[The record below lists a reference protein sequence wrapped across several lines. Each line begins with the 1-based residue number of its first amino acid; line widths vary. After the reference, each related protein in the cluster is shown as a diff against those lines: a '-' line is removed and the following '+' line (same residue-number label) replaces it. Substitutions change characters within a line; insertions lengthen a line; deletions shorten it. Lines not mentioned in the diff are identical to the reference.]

1 MEIKRMKRKFVC
13 TKEMPFNDQVD
24 VNEWPEI
31 SEIVV
36 SGYLGGQDLM
46 ALSCMSLCGSLL
58 RLDMSGVTELNT
70 DGMDGTIE
78 STPFYNDEKGVEE
91 VYLPNIEKLTYPMFY
106 NCTNLKRVDFPSSIK
121 HLDAFLAKCPNVEEI
136 YVPEDLR
143 IDCDLRFD
151 SDICFMGSGKRF
163 VSDND
168 GWPEDLEDIQSKFFA
183 FDGVLYTVPYGGCVS
198 LHRYPAGDERK
209 DLDIPEGVYKMSEY
223 AFYGNPYLRRLTI
236 PESVKTSEEHP
247 IQNCENLESVI
258 FKNKSFRMFSCKDSE
273 YIGWPVGMK
282 GLPRL
287 QDIYLYAED
296 PDVFCF
302 DIFDGLENISDVT
315 LHVPCSCKKLYQNYE
330 VIYYFHDR
338 YGSLCERKEYSFR
351 KFKSIEEFDPVD
363 FLEEGA

>member
-1 MEIKRMKRKFVC
+1 MSKLRDIL
-13 TKEMPFNDQVD
+13 
-24 VNEWPEI
+24 PE
-31 SEIVV
+31 
-36 SGYLGGQDLM
+36 
-46 ALSCMSLCGSLL
+46 
-58 RLDMSGVTELNT
+58 RLTELFQDETQTATANRLNT
-70 DGMDGTIE
+70 GQATVSKWKNGTIIPPTE
-78 STPFYNDEKGVEE
+78 TLIMIAERYRISMDWLLGLSDKREIDSF
-91 VYLPNIEKLTYPMFY
+91 NIEKLTYPMFY
-106 NCTNLKRVDFPSSIK
+106 NCSNLKRVDFPSSIK

-136 YVPEDLR
+136 YVPEDLH
-143 IDCDLRFD
+143 IDCDRRFD

-163 VSDND
+163 VSDNE
-168 GWPEDLEDIQSKFFA
+168 GWPEDLNDIQSNFFA

-209 DLDIPEGVYKMSEY
+209 DFDIPDGVYKMSEY
-223 AFYGNPYLRRLTI
+223 AFYGNPYLRKVTI
-236 PESVKTSEEHP
+236 PESVKSSEEHP
-247 IQNCENLESVI
+247 IQNCENLESII

-330 VIYYFHDR
+330 VIYYFHDQ
-338 YGSLCERKEYSFR
+338 YGSLCERKEYSFS
-351 KFKSIEEFDPVD
+351 KFKSIEEFDPID
-363 FLEEGA
+363 FFEEGE